1 MWALLILIVKESL
14 GGGTVHFPE
23 HDVDDHVAEKEGHVA
38 GEPLDP
44 RKLVPGV
51 SSCDW
56 EPQAILGELLYDHG
70 GEQVSNKINQN
81 KKCIRFHSELAL
93 VWDVVQL
100 AASDISTARPLLNTF
115 VKKLSGDTVWFLLLL
130 LLP

>member
-1 MWALLILIVKESL
+1 MKARRDSVSNLEGRNGVQQQQHTAGLTPSLLISL

-51 SSCDW
+51 SSCD
-56 EPQAILGELLYDHG
+56 
-70 GEQVSNKINQN
+70 
-81 KKCIRFHSELAL
+81 
-93 VWDVVQL
+93 
-100 AASDISTARPLLNTF
+100 
-115 VKKLSGDTVWFLLLL
+115 
-130 LLP
+130 